1 MNNQQG
7 GANMKIE
14 EILDYKLKKLLPYPK
29 YSSIQDID
37 KKFVLAQAKSKI
49 QAYCHRRDIP
59 VEAYYIWADIAVEI
73 LKNNIESLFKVDTM
87 SEEELVKRVTSI
99 STGDTNIS
107 IDSGNTNDTIDTG
120 YKANSNDDAIIGS
133 FARQLPSF
141 RKFPAGCGVGLDG
154 I

>member
-1 MNNQQG
+1 
-7 GANMKIE
+7 MKIE

-29 YSSIQDID
+29 YSKIQDID

-73 LKNNIESLFKVDTM
+73 LKNNDESLFKVDTM

-133 FARQLPSF
+133 FARQLQSF
-141 RKFPAGCGVGLDG
+141 RKFPAGCGDGLDG